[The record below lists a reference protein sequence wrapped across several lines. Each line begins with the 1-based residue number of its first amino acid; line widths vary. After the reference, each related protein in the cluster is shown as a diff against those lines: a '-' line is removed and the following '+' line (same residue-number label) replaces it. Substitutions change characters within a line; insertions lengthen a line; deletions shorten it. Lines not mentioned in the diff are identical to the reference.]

1 MAIARI
7 FTFGCTAIL
16 LSGTAA
22 LAQEACST
30 YKVKVGDNLRF
41 IARAA
46 YGDADKYRLIYE
58 ANIATIGEKADII
71 EIGTELELPC
81 DPATTETA
89 AAVPAEPVADAA
101 ADTKAS
107 GTETVTP
114 VAAVAD
120 PAPAAAATAPK
131 PLSFVTGNGYAPFAD
146 EMLPG
151 GGMMTQL
158 VEMSV
163 FRADPA
169 IPYTMTYINDWQA
182 HIDALLPSGAYD
194 LSFPWVRPD
203 CEGAEMLST
212 GDQVRCTDFVF
223 SGPFYEI
230 VDGFFSMRDSGL
242 GSVTNYADFEG
253 KRICRPEGYTTGVLD
268 AVGLSVPTITLIRP
282 VEATDCF
289 QALAAGEV
297 DLVSI
302 DAEVGD
308 AAAAKLGLTA
318 RVEQNPHLTT
328 LLSLHVIAHRSN
340 QRAVDMIG
348 QLDAGLIEMYQ
359 SGEWYEIV
367 STALAQIMPKP

>member
-1 MAIARI
+1 MAFARI
-7 FTFGCTAIL
+7 FTFGCMAAL
-16 LSGTAA
+16 LVGTAA
-22 LAQEACST
+22 AAQEACST

-46 YGDADKYRLIYE
+46 YGDSDQYRLIYE
-58 ANIATIGEKADII
+58 ANVATIGEKADLI
-71 EIGTELELPC
+71 EIGTELTIPC
-81 DPATTETA
+81 DPAA
-89 AAVPAEPVADAA
+89 ANAGAATAEPVA
-101 ADTKAS
+101 
-107 GTETVTP
+107 TETVTP
-114 VAAVAD
+114 VAATVD
-120 PAPAAAATAPK
+120 PAPAADPAAPK
-131 PLSFVTGNGYAPFAD
+131 PITFVTGNGYAPFAD

-158 VEMSV
+158 VEMSI
-163 FRADPA
+163 FRADPST
-169 IPYTMTYINDWQA
+169 PYTMTFVNDWQA

-203 CEGAEMLST
+203 CEAPEMLSP

-230 VDGFFSMRDSGL
+230 VDGFFSLRDSGL
-242 GSVTNYADFEG
+242 GSVTKYAEFEG

-268 AVGLSVPTITLIRP
+268 AVGLSVPAITLIRP

-289 QALAAGEV
+289 TALAAGEV

-318 RVEQNPHLTT
+318 RVEQNPHLNT

-340 QRAVDMIG
+340 PRAVDMVG
-348 QLDAGLIEMYQ
+348 QLDVGLIEMYQ

-367 STALAQIMPKP
+367 SSALAQTAPQP